1 MSNSLLQSPFVRR
14 VSGFIQ
20 QHQLMDGSGKYLV
33 ALSGGADS
41 VALLRVTR
49 LIGYDVEAAHC
60 NFRLRGEESDR
71 DEAFCKQLCASLGI
85 PLHIAHFDTSE
96 YAAAHHLSIEMAARH
111 LRYGYFRQLLADLG
125 AQGVLVAHHRDDSV
139 ETVMLNIIR
148 GTGIHG
154 LTGIA
159 PQHEGVIRP
168 LLCVGRDDIVAFLT
182 YIGQDYVTDSTNLVD
197 DVVRNKIR
205 LNILPLMRE
214 INPSVSL
221 SIAQMAEKLGQVA
234 TVYDEEMGRRAESAR
249 VETGDEEVSAY
260 RISQVTTEGQLFHIL
275 YPLGFKPKCIE
286 DAFRAVARR
295 NTGASFLSDAY
306 EMVVDRELLF
316 VMPIQKP
323 FKAMRIPIAG
333 RYVISPKT
341 SFCVEELVA
350 GEGFTP
356 SRDPWCATLDAGKVE
371 FPLFL
376 RQVEPGDRFSPL
388 GMKGTKLVSD
398 FLTDQKVNVV
408 ERRRQLVVTDAH
420 NHILWLVGRRPAH
433 PCRITPSTSK
443 VLVLRWER

>member
-1 MSNSLLQSPFVRR
+1 
-14 VSGFIQ
+14 
-20 QHQLMDGSGKYLV
+20 MDESGKYLV

-49 LIGYDVEAAHC
+49 LLGYDVEAAHC

-71 DEAFCKQLCASLGI
+71 DEAFCKQLCASMGV

-111 LRYGYFRQLLADLG
+111 LRYGFFRQLLADMG

-139 ETVMLNIIR
+139 ETVMLNLIR

-159 PQHEGVIRP
+159 PRYEGVIRP
-168 LLCVGRDDIVAFLT
+168 LLGVGRDDIVAFLAD
-182 YIGQDYVTDSTNLVD
+182 IGQDYVTDSSNLVD

-205 LNILPLMRE
+205 LNLLPLMRE

-221 SIAQMAEKLGQVA
+221 SIAQMAEKLGQVSA
-234 TVYDEEMGRRAESAR
+234 VYDEEMARRAADAR
-249 VETGDEEVSAY
+249 VETGDSEVSAY
-260 RISQVTTEGQLFHIL
+260 RIGQVTTEGQLFHIL

-286 DAFRAVARR
+286 DAFQAMSRR
-295 NTGASFLSDAY
+295 STGTSFLSDAY
-306 EMVVDRELLF
+306 EMVVDRDLLF
-316 VMPIQKP
+316 VMPLQKP
-323 FKAMRIPIAG
+323 FETKRIPITG
-333 RYVISPKT
+333 RYVISPQT
-341 SFCVEELVA
+341 TFCVEELVVD
-350 GEGFTP
+350 ECFTP
-356 SRDPWCATLDAGKVE
+356 SRDPWCATLDAEKVE

-376 RQVEPGDRFSPL
+376 RQVAPGDRFSPL
-388 GMKGTKLVSD
+388 GMRGTKLVSD

-408 ERRRQLVVTDAH
+408 EKRRQLVLTDAH
-420 NHILWLVGRRPAH
+420 DHILWLVGRRPAH
-433 PCRITPSTSK
+433 PCRITPSTRK
-443 VLVLRWER
+443 VLVLKWERE